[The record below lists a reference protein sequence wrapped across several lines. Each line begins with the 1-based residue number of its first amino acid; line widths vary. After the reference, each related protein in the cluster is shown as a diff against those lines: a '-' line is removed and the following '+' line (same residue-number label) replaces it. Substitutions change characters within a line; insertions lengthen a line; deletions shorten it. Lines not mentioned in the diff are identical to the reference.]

1 MAFVQVHHDPDVLEV
16 RVPFQNIST
25 NDTNCY
31 IVKDGDETLVIDTGA
46 PSDEGFAILDA
57 ALTELDVDRTRM
69 RFFLTHLHLDHAG
82 LVDRLALPGAKLYV
96 SPVDFESVRASR
108 AASSYDA
115 ARRAFTAEG
124 VPPSDASGYA
134 RYAVEPRL
142 FDASRLELVASCDG
156 DAIEVGRYRFRVVET
171 PGHTPGHLAL
181 YEPESRILFGGDH
194 VLFVISP
201 SIALF
206 PDGADG
212 LQAYLDSLDKV
223 RALRCEKL
231 FVAHGEPR
239 DDFDERIGWLR
250 DHHLERLEE
259 TCGIVRDRPGLA
271 GEEVSGTSRIPPGRR
286 YPLCSAGASSPRASS
301 SSTTWSAA
309 APSAA
314 RRTNRGSIGISKG
327 RRIRARDAFRRRT
340 LEKRSERASRRD
352 GRMSAWR
359 KRGHTC

>member
-1 MAFVQVHHDPDVLEV
+1 MVFVQVHNDPDVFEV

-31 IVKDGDETLVIDTGA
+31 IVKDGDETLVVDTGA

-57 ALTELDVDRTRM
+57 ALTELDVDRARM

-108 AASSYDA
+108 AASSCDA
-115 ARRAFTAEG
+115 ARRAFAVEG
-124 VPPSDASGYA
+124 VPPSDASEYA

-142 FDASRLELVASCDG
+142 FDASRLTRVALCDG
-156 DAIEVGRYRFRVVET
+156 DAVEVGRYRFRVVET

-181 YEPESRILFGGDH
+181 YEPASRILFGGDH

-206 PDGADG
+206 PDGGDG

-250 DHHLERLEE
+250 GHHLERLEE
-259 TCGIVRDRPGLA
+259 TCGIVRDRPGLT
-271 GEEVSGTSRIPPGRR
+271 GEEV
-286 YPLCSAGASSPRASS
+286 
-301 SSTTWSAA
+301 
-309 APSAA
+309 
-314 RRTNRGSIGISKG
+314 
-327 RRIRARDAFRRRT
+327 IRAIKWNVPHPTWEEISCVQRWCIVTEGIVILNHLVGCGAISR
-340 LEKRSERASRRD
+340 EKDEAGVNRYF
-352 GRMSAWR
+352 
-359 KRGHTC
+359 

>member
-108 AASSYDA
+108 GASSYDA

-212 LQAYLDSLDKV
+212 LQADRKSTRLNSSH
-223 RALRCEKL
+223 E
-231 FVAHGEPR
+231 FV
-239 DDFDERIGWLR
+239 
-250 DHHLERLEE
+250 
-259 TCGIVRDRPGLA
+259 
-271 GEEVSGTSRIPPGRR
+271 SRMPS
-286 YPLCSAGASSPRASS
+286 SA
-301 SSTTWSAA
+301 
-309 APSAA
+309 
-314 RRTNRGSIGISKG
+314 
-327 RRIRARDAFRRRT
+327 
-340 LEKRSERASRRD
+340 
-352 GRMSAWR
+352 
-359 KRGHTC
+359 

>member
-271 GEEVSGTSRIPPGRR
+271 GEEVIRAIKWNVLGGDILCAALVHRHRGRRHPQPPGRQR
-286 YPLCSAGASSPRASS
+286 RHPPREG
-301 SSTTWSAA
+301 
-309 APSAA
+309 
-314 RRTNRGSIGISKG
+314 RIGDQSVFLKG
-327 RRIRARDAFRRRT
+327 GV
-340 LEKRSERASRRD
+340 SERETPFGAVRWKSVPN
-352 GRMSAWR
+352 AL
-359 KRGHTC
+359 RGAMVE